1 MGRWSWRLGLAQEGR
16 GPHNAPQAGQYT
28 AQPHPVSNIVHK
40 ENPQRASVLQ
50 HVSQNVR
57 RLRHAAELSQT
68 ALSEK
73 SGVSRRILS
82 TLDRVAEALD
92 VAFSDL
98 IQAPDAADHSRIN
111 ELAWAGDIPGSK
123 AVLLAKATA
132 RREVELWEMRLE
144 PGDRYMPEP
153 DPEGWSVQLFVF
165 EGTLTLV
172 LGDEEKNVATG
183 EFLMFASRYLH
194 AYRNDG
200 DVAVR
205 FVRNV
210 VI

>member
-1 MGRWSWRLGLAQEGR
+1 M
-16 GPHNAPQAGQYT
+16 
-28 AQPHPVSNIVHK
+28 
-40 ENPQRASVLQ
+40 
-50 HVSQNVR
+50 
-57 RLRHAAELSQT
+57 
-68 ALSEK
+68 
-73 SGVSRRILS
+73 
-82 TLDRVAEALD
+82 
-92 VAFSDL
+92 
-98 IQAPDAADHSRIN
+98 
-111 ELAWAGDIPGSK
+111 
-123 AVLLAKATA
+123 LLAKATA

-172 LGDEEKNVATG
+172 LGDEEKHVAAG